1 LRVLTA
7 VENNMPLIDVK
18 LEGEA
23 TVVELLTR
31 RLDAAVALSF
41 KDSVLGIVKS
51 GRTRLVLDMSAVQFV
66 DSSGLGA
73 LVSILKDVG
82 VKGVLTIAEVQPA
95 LDSLLKLTRMDK
107 VFAIVPTVP
116 QAVAKVTG

>member
-1 LRVLTA
+1 
-7 VENNMPLIDVK
+7 MPLIDVK

-23 TVVELLTR
+23 TVVELLTK
-31 RLDAAVALSF
+31 RLDASVALSF

-73 LVSILKDVG
+73 LVSILKDID
-82 VKGVLTIAEVQPA
+82 VKGVLTIAEAPPA
-95 LDSLLKLTRMDK
+95 LESLLKLTRMDK

>member
-1 LRVLTA
+1 
-7 VENNMPLIDVK
+7 MPLIDVK

-23 TVVELLTR
+23 TVVELLTK
-31 RLDAAVALSF
+31 RLDASVALSF

-73 LVSILKDVG
+73 LVSILKDID
-82 VKGVLTIAEVQPA
+82 VKGVLTIAEAQPA
-95 LDSLLKLTRMDK
+95 LESLLKLTRMDK